1 MTTLDIRLPN
11 TDSIRAF
18 VNLAKQ
24 YPFPIPLRQGT
35 IVVDAK
41 SILGVYSLD
50 LRDLMHI
57 DLRDDEAQ
65 ELATRLKPYCA

>member
-11 TDSIRAF
+11 TDSIRTF

-24 YPFPIPLRQGT
+24 YSFPIPLRQGS
-35 IVVDAK
+35 VVVNAK

-50 LRDLMHI
+50 LRELVHI
-57 DLRDDEAQ
+57 DLNDDDAR
-65 ELATRLKPYCA
+65 ELSARLKPYCA

>member
-24 YPFPIPLRQGT
+24 YPFPIPLRQGS